1 MLVLPSTPSVVPA
14 ITLKILA
21 AVAVGAFA
29 QISYSGYLGDEFK
42 SVVEYSFVPFTA
54 LGVAISLFLGFHNN
68 ASYARWWEARTLWGT
83 QIIAVRNLI
92 RFLLGICR
100 QDDDDDESLIKDSD
114 WRIRI
119 ILLVMAQTHALRS
132 QLRPYCKSDD
142 IPALKERDRFLA
154 NESSSSIERLV
165 KSQNPAD
172 AILMRASEILGK
184 ESGLSTYSLIHASR
198 LIDRLCEIQTSC
210 ERIHNTTLPFA
221 YSLLVHRT
229 SFMFVYLSP
238 FAIAS
243 TMGWWTPVFT
253 AILAYTLFGLDEV
266 ARQLNEPF
274 RDEPQCLAL
283 SSMCRVIERDVCEA
297 LRREVPPLLK
307 PVDSVLM

>member
-1 MLVLPSTPSVVPA
+1 M
-14 ITLKILA
+14 
-21 AVAVGAFA
+21 
-29 QISYSGYLGDEFK
+29 YNGYLGDEFK
-42 SVVEYSFVPFTA
+42 SIVEYSFVPFTA

-68 ASYARWWEARTLWGT
+68 ASYSRWWEARTLWGT

-100 QDDDDDESLIKDSD
+100 PDDDESLLTDSD

-119 ILLVMAQTHALRS
+119 ILLAMAQTHALRS
-132 QLRPYCKSDD
+132 QVRPYCKSDETT
-142 IPALKERDRFLA
+142 ALKDRDRFLES
-154 NESSSSIERLV
+154 ESSLCIEKLV
-165 KSQNPAD
+165 KSQNPAS

-184 ESGLSTYSLIHASR
+184 ESGLSTYSLIHASE

-229 SFMFVYLSP
+229 SFMFVYLAP
-238 FAIAS
+238 FAIVS

-266 ARQLNEPF
+266 VSSASYTCCFDTFLISCPF
-274 RDEPQCLAL
+274 LGPNKRRDNVMNPF
-283 SSMCRVIERDVCEA
+283 VTN
-297 LRREVPPLLK
+297 P
-307 PVDSVLM
+307 SVLRCRACVGPLNVMSAKRCVERSHHF